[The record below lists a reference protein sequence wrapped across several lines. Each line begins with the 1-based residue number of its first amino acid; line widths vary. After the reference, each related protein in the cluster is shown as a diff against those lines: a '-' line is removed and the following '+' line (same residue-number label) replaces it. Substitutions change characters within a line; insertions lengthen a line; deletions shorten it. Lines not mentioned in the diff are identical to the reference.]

1 MYLGPNR
8 DLGRWRGPSVH
19 TKGHLELY
27 LQGNMYAAQDSQ
39 AEGAVLNTWMNL
51 LLLTCIYTMVGFN
64 TIMHY
69 ILIGKNKLPQASAIM
84 HLYCKNTH

>member
-39 AEGAVLNTWMNL
+39 AEGAVLNT
-51 LLLTCIYTMVGFN
+51 
-64 TIMHY
+64 
-69 ILIGKNKLPQASAIM
+69 
-84 HLYCKNTH
+84 